1 MKHLPWEE
9 SRPYND
15 GYEYNCLVVKSE
27 MKDVQKRYFQNEE
40 LVVVDE
46 ASIKNSLSSYFYLRI
61 VEHLNQFKSFLSNLV
76 CCLFQNCINAYCPL
90 CQLDSKVL
98 QVKVRGL
105 CSQSIFNSVYTVT
118 LSDTGNI
125 YYLGDKTSSIKF
137 DKIQQ
142 NWQWLDQKNNRSI
155 AIRQGNKIMK
165 YCQLEN
171 KLLGSTSKESFK
183 IIILSSLNGEL
194 S

>member
-1 MKHLPWEE
+1 MLYSW
-9 SRPYND
+9 
-15 GYEYNCLVVKSE
+15 CCSE
-27 MKDVQKRYFQNEE
+27 QLLEQV
-40 LVVVDE
+40 
-46 ASIKNSLSSYFYLRI
+46 ALRI
-61 VEHLNQFKSFLSNLV
+61 LKQCCVAGVPNSEFGTQLLICRSCSNICLFRIMSGTL

-183 IIILSSLNGEL
+183 IIILSSLKGEL